1 MAFEDEKNN
10 LENHFIRLPNEKI
23 IHTYA
28 LKALEYNGGYY
39 SLTNEEEDE
48 AKLYNVYGNNLWE
61 IPKSVL
67 IEYEK
72 KTYTF
77 ESKEQLKINDT
88 SSIELP
94 KHTLDI
100 LNGSYY
106 EMFLKK
112 KFEKFKKLLGD
123 FIEKYE
129 DDYTNQLLLVFE
141 EISIDVKFEG
151 EESTNILNLDV
162 LKFKDII
169 RREQKETKKHIK
181 NQFDKFTNHWI
192 NEIEYNGIK
201 AYKGMSYSTLKKTY
215 KFLKAEI
222 NDYSRASYIYHKLKD
237 LNLISSEK
245 YSFFAEWLY
254 QSNFITE
261 SIKKDIITE
270 NNQFKSFKNSAP
282 IRNDSLFY
290 KVFKLPIT

>member
-10 LENHFIRLPNEKI
+10 LENLFIRLPNEKI

-39 SLTNEEEDE
+39 SLTSEEKDE

-61 IPKSVL
+61 IPKIVA
-67 IEYEK
+67 IEYAK
-72 KTYTF
+72 KPYTF
-77 ESKEQLKINDT
+77 ESREILEINNK

-94 KHTLDI
+94 KKTLDI
-100 LNGSYY
+100 LNGYY
-106 EMFLKK
+106 FEYFLKK
-112 KFEKFKKLLGD
+112 KFEYFKELLVS
-123 FIEKYE
+123 FITKYE
-129 DDYTNQLLLVFE
+129 VNHTNQLLLVLE
-141 EISIDVKFEG
+141 NISRDLKFEG
-151 EESTNILNLDV
+151 DESITISNLDV
-162 LKFKDII
+162 LKFKDLL
-169 RREQKETKKHIK
+169 RTERKETKKFIK
-181 NQFDKFTNHWI
+181 KELDKFTNHWI

-201 AYKGMSYSTLKKTY
+201 AYKGMTYSTLKKTY
-215 KFLKAEI
+215 EFLKEEI

-245 YSFFAEWLY
+245 YSVFAEWLY

-261 SIKKDIITE
+261 YIKEDIITE

-282 IRNDSLFY
+282 KRNDSLFY